1 MLKEERT
8 DHVKI
13 FKLKRR
19 SILVDLSFI
28 QCSCDKFVDST
39 IELTS
44 DLGSDDYAFWTF
56 TSFDVFD
63 FPFKYTKFSNLSLKN
78 SKNELLL

>member
-44 DLGSDDYAFWTF
+44 DLGSDDYAF
-56 TSFDVFD
+56 
-63 FPFKYTKFSNLSLKN
+63 
-78 SKNELLL
+78 